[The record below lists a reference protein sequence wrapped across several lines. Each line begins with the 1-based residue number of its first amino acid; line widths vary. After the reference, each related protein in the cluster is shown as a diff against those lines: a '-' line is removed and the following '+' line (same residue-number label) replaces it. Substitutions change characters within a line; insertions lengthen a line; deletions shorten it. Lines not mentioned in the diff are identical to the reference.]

1 MKHIQNYT
9 QAKDELTKLFEKY
22 ADYENE
28 AEVRFHFIDEFL
40 EKCLLW
46 SRHEIVVEK
55 YEDGG
60 RTDYE
65 LGKPRQ
71 VIVEAKKDSIDFN
84 IPCNRDG
91 LIQIKQLIDHSKEA
105 KSTIEQVQTY
115 CSHRGVKNA
124 VILNGVQL
132 ICFIAIRTDGISPL
146 DGLAYALNGHK
157 SIYHNFDKIFEFLTP
172 EGIKNNTLSFYLNSQ
187 NLGIPEKLSSQ
198 ITTYRHFRYSNE
210 HNKDLQL
217 IAELVLEDISKNNDI
232 ENEKQF
238 YQNCYCETG
247 PLSQDALV
255 GKKILSARYAALFPH
270 DENDIA
276 LTPIKDKKGQ
286 ISNDIFASSLAK
298 RPVVLIGDVG
308 VGKTSFIKNLI
319 LREAAEEFKKSI
331 WIYIDLGT
339 TSFLDTPLKELI
351 PEKIKSDL
359 LEKYE
364 ININS
369 SSNIKYIYEKDIN
382 TFDESMTGQLKEIN
396 PEKYQEK
403 LISFLDEKISKT
415 EIHLEKAINFI
426 SKSMRK
432 QVIIILDNVDQRD
445 FSKQQEAFIIAQSIA
460 EHWNCIVFLSVRPN
474 TFHNSKRSGAF
485 SAYPNKLLYIM
496 PPRPDHVLEK
506 RLIYALNIAEGNME
520 IDRLKGV
527 SINLQDIACFIKALL
542 FSIRNNRDITEFLS
556 NITGGNIRLMID
568 LITKFIGS
576 SNIDSDKIIKIQQE
590 KGSYIIPLHEFTKA
604 ALLGEYSYYDSES
617 SIAMN
622 IYDVKH
628 PDPKEH
634 FLVSLILGYLNHD
647 SSSQDK
653 DGFILMDNIY
663 SELQNLGYI
672 KEQIDNAIRR
682 MVNKKL
688 IDAPG
693 RMTFEENIGELK
705 GELQNSYRIT
715 TVGAY
720 HLKRWGANFAYLD
733 GIIFDTPIFDSELRN
748 KCIEENLESFDIR
761 DRYSRITKFKN
772 YLTSIWELSQINVP
786 YYSWHQSVQEG
797 KASFESVE
805 KYISKQ
811 QS

>member
-1 MKHIQNYT
+1 MKHVQNYT
-9 QAKDELTKLFEKY
+9 QAKNELIKLFEKY

-46 SRHEIVVEK
+46 SKYEIVVEK

-71 VIVEAKKDSIDFN
+71 VIVEAKKDSINFN

-91 LIQIKQLIDHSKEA
+91 LVQIRQLVDCSKEA
-105 KSTIEQVQTY
+105 KDAIEQVQSY
-115 CSHRGVKNA
+115 CSHRGVRNA
-124 VILNGVQL
+124 VILNGVQI

-146 DGLAYALNGHK
+146 DGLAYALNGHGNICQK
-157 SIYHNFDKIFEFLTP
+157 FNEIFNFLTP
-172 EGIKNNTLSFYLNSQ
+172 EGIKNNTLAFYLNSQ

-198 ITTYRHFRYSNE
+198 ITKYRHFRYLNE

-255 GKKILSARYAALFPH
+255 SKKILSARYAALFPH
-270 DENDIA
+270 DENNIA
-276 LTPIKDKKGQ
+276 LAPIKNKKGR

-319 LREAAEEFKKSI
+319 LHEAADEFKKSI

-351 PEKIKSDL
+351 PGRIKSDL
-359 LEKYE
+359 LKKYE
-364 ININS
+364 INIDSFN
-369 SSNIKYIYEKDIN
+369 NVNYMYKKDIQIFN
-382 TFDESMTGQLKEIN
+382 EGIVGQLKDIN
-396 PEKYQEK
+396 PEKYREE
-403 LISFLDEKISKT
+403 LIIFLDEKIKKT
-415 EIHLEKAINFI
+415 EIHLEKAIDFV
-426 SKSMRK
+426 SKSRRK
-432 QVIIILDNVDQRD
+432 QVVIILDNMDQRD
-445 FSKQQEAFIIAQSIA
+445 FSKQQEAFIIAQSMA
-460 EHWNCIVFLSVRPN
+460 EHWNCIVFLSIRPN
-474 TFHNSKRSGAF
+474 TFHNSKRFGSF

-527 SINLQDIACFIKALL
+527 SVNLQDIAFFIKALL
-542 FSIRNNRDITEFLS
+542 FSIKNNREITEFLS
-556 NITGGNIRLMID
+556 NITGGNIRQMID

-590 KGSYIIPLHEFTKA
+590 RGDYIIPLHEFTKA
-604 ALLGEYSYYDSES
+604 ALLGDYSYYDSKS

-622 IYDVKH
+622 IYDVKY
-628 PDPKEH
+628 PDAREH
-634 FLVSLILGYLNHD
+634 FLVSLILGYLNYD
-647 SSSQDK
+647 SSAQDK
-653 DGFILMDNIY
+653 DGFISIDNIY

-672 KEQIDNAIRR
+672 KDQIDNAVRR

-693 RMTFEENIGELK
+693 RMTFEENIDELK

-733 GIIFDTPIFDSELRN
+733 GIIFDTPIFDFEQRN
-748 KCIEENLESFDIR
+748 KCITERLESFDIR
-761 DRYSRITKFKN
+761 DRYNRVTIFKN
-772 YLTSIWELSQINVP
+772 YLTSIWGLSQINVP

-797 KASFESVE
+797 KTSFESVE

-811 QS
+811 QF